1 MGCWLRRLAIAA
13 WMLLASWV
21 LLLGVCFVG
30 SVYCDA
36 ASDGGRRQAF
46 LRLSWIIP
54 GAPWSILSYLGAIL
68 GHLGAISAPLGSITG
83 HLGLLELFGAGIFI
97 RDKYPPLLPTQGRTH
112 DKPKRAQD
120 G

>member
-1 MGCWLRRLAIAA
+1 MRRATA
-13 WMLLASWV
+13 
-21 LLLGVCFVG
+21 G
-30 SVYCDA
+30 
-36 ASDGGRRQAF
+36 GGRRFFGYLGSF
-46 LRLSWIIP
+46 LGHLGP
-54 GAPWSILSYLGAIL
+54 ILSHLGAIL

>member
-1 MGCWLRRLAIAA
+1 
-13 WMLLASWV
+13 MLLASWV

-54 GAPWSILSYLGAIL
+54 GAPWSNFEPSWSPIL

-97 RDKYPPLLPTQGRTH
+97 RDKYPPPSSHPGQN
-112 DKPKRAQD
+112 P
-120 G
+120 